1 MKMSKKEM
9 CYKVTD
15 KTSMKMT
22 GKQSVATEIK
32 LKKKK
37 TEVCHYDNN
46 LISIKYIGRALFIY
60 LNVA

>member
-9 CYKVTD
+9 CYKVKD

-22 GKQSVATEIK
+22 GKQSVAIEIK
-32 LKKKK
+32 FKKK

>member
-9 CYKVTD
+9 CYKVKD

-32 LKKKK
+32 FLKKN
-37 TEVCHYDNN
+37 EVCHYDNN